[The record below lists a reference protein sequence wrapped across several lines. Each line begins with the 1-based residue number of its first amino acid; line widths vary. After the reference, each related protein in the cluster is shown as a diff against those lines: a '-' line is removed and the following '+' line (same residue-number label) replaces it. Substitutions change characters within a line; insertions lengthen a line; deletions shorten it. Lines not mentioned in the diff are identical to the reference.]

1 MESENISDRLY
12 AMASENELLKE
23 SYASM
28 AAAVLAFDDKGW
40 NDVGAATGEN
50 GFSLQELKDAA
61 KRIREMSEGNPL
73 LKRGSALRS
82 SYVFGKGVSFGI
94 LPSRFQKFVDDQKN
108 QDVLFSTEAQTI
120 NERSH
125 FTDGQFFVLGDVST
139 KTFQRIPFSEIT
151 AVVTNPDNPE
161 ELWYYRRSWTRK
173 AQDLGGT
180 GNRDEELNVWYP
192 ADTYVPLNGRYVSR
206 IGDYPVNVKFR
217 MFASRVNRRAGRI
230 WGVPDAM
237 PAVPWAHAYNEF
249 LKDGSRMLK
258 ALSMFAWQLKSKT
271 KAGVTNAAAAIATPG
286 AAGSTAVMG
295 SDMELSS
302 MPRAGSI
309 DLTDGRPLGSMVA
322 SALEVSVVALLSDP
336 GTSGA
341 YGTAQ
346 TLDVPTLKAMEARQA
361 IWTNFYRRILFFMG
375 IKEPYINW
383 PKIESEPSQRLMQA
397 LALARETNAIW
408 DDEYRDAVIE
418 TLDIP
423 KLHETP
429 PDAEDPY
436 RDTSGGTASAVP
448 SQGNSGAVG
457 STQDNA
463 ADLAQADAQP
473 TA

>member
-1 MESENISDRLY
+1 MESENISEKLY

-40 NDVGAATGEN
+40 NDVSVAAGTA
-50 GFSLQELKDAA
+50 GFVLQELKDAA
-61 KRIREMSEGNPL
+61 ARIREMSEGNPL

-125 FTDGQFFVLGDVST
+125 FTDGQFFVLGDITT
-139 KTFQRIPFSEIT
+139 KTFQRIPFSEIS

-180 GNRDEELNVWYP
+180 NSRDEEINVWYP
-192 ADTYVPLNGRYVSR
+192 ADTYVPLNGRYVSK
-206 IGDYPVNVKFR
+206 IGDYSVNVKFR
-217 MFASRVNRRAGRI
+217 MFASRVNRRAGTI

-286 AAGSTAVMG
+286 ASGSTAVLG

-423 KLHETP
+423 KLHENVP
-429 PDAEDPY
+429 PPPGDEPN
-436 RDTSGGTASAVP
+436 GGSPIP

-463 ADLAQADAQP
+463 QDLAQADAEP